1 MDFIVKKTISVLIIM
16 LSASVASFADS
27 TSYKASFDCS
37 KATLE
42 IERTICADRDL
53 AAADVEMGSTYKEL
67 YSNLSEHDK
76 PRLKDD
82 QLEWLIKRNK
92 SCRNPKTK
100 VACILDLYHK
110 RIDILKN
117 WTLEEVEAQINP
129 GIPPIKIRLVQD
141 GVCTRLDISSNNA
154 RELKQKFKCFDYAGE
169 IEITDINFDGY
180 KDIMVKSFVSANIG
194 YTYWLFDP
202 KTNKYVLMKEH
213 DGKENEILWNPSFD
227 QHNRTLMTFWSGSS
241 NSSTDVYSF
250 IGLKKTHIKK
260 TGSSGFSVGHI

>member
-1 MDFIVKKTISVLIIM
+1 
-16 LSASVASFADS
+16 
-27 TSYKASFDCS
+27 
-37 KATLE
+37 
-42 IERTICADRDL
+42 
-53 AAADVEMGSTYKEL
+53 
-67 YSNLSEHDK
+67 
-76 PRLKDD
+76 
-82 QLEWLIKRNK
+82 
-92 SCRNPKTK
+92 
-100 VACILDLYHK
+100 
-110 RIDILKN
+110 
-117 WTLEEVEAQINP
+117 LEEVEAQINP